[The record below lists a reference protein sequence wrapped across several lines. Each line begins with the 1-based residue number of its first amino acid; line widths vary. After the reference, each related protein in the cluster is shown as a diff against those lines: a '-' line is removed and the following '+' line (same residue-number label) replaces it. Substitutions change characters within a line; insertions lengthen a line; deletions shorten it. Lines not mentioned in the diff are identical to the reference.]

1 MKNAIEMKTVT
12 PIDTPAK
19 RLLSV
24 VEAANY
30 LSVSVWSIRE
40 YIWAGKLPVVRFG
53 RRTLL
58 DKQDLDTWINFNK
71 VRIDA

>member
-1 MKNAIEMKTVT
+1 MKNAIEIKTVT

-40 YIWAGKLPVVRFG
+40 YIWAGKLSVVRFG

-58 DKQDLDTWINFNK
+58 DKQDLDTWIDLNK
-71 VRIDA
+71 VRMDG